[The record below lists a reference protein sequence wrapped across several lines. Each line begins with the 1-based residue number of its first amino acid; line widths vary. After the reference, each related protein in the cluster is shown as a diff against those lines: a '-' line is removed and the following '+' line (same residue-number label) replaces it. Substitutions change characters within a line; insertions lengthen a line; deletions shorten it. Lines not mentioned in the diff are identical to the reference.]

1 MANRAR
7 RNLEAKKR
15 YSVAKG
21 ILFEDG
27 RPLPIPSPL
36 IVHCLAA
43 GGYDQAEYQP
53 RLALRVAFHILRLF
67 TFLKGALAERRL
79 SRGAIQGGTHGG
91 R

>member
-1 MANRAR
+1 MANRTP

-27 RPLPIPSPL
+27 RPLPVPSPL

-53 RLALRVAFHILRLF
+53 RVAARVALHILRLS
-67 TFLKGALAERRL
+67 TFLKGALTLGRPL
-79 SRGAIQGGTHGG
+79 RGAIRGGTDGG